1 MSDGTTEAASPP
13 PFASSA
19 GFERLDTLVRVTTIQ
34 SWVYLAT
41 IFGVGVA
48 AAAFAVFYQVPTK
61 VTGEGILLIKQ
72 DAIAQ
77 VRAQATGRLIRLRV
91 KLGARCRPGAGDRR
105 DFSGRPEGRDS
116 RRGIKTQGPEGGG
129 PCAFAARAHREGD
142 TWAGHGAGEGGDG
155 EGTEELTREAEDRRT
170 AEGRYRSS
178 ANAVLLE

>member
-1 MSDGTTEAASPP
+1 M
-13 PFASSA
+13 
-19 GFERLDTLVRVTTIQ
+19 RVTTIQ

-91 KLGARCRPGAGDRR
+91 KLVLMSTG
-105 DFSGRPEGRDS
+105 S
-116 RRGIKTQGPEGGG
+116 RRS
-129 PCAFAARAHREGD
+129 ARF
-142 TWAGHGAGEGGDG
+142 
-155 EGTEELTREAEDRRT
+155 LRT
-170 AEGRYRSS
+170 T
-178 ANAVLLE
+178 